1 MVEQS
6 GEPFLLSFLCYL
18 PHTVQSQGHA
28 LPTLCRVHVRLN
40 DVPLLPRHLSRN
52 LFAVQGMSLFSG
64 LIRSTDM
71 IGHSFMTWETS
82 VGVESEVAQLRRG
95 DLNALSALLMRYQ
108 NRLYRYLLRSLQEQ
122 AFP

>member
-1 MVEQS
+1 
-6 GEPFLLSFLCYL
+6 
-18 PHTVQSQGHA
+18 
-28 LPTLCRVHVRLN
+28 
-40 DVPLLPRHLSRN
+40 
-52 LFAVQGMSLFSG
+52 MSLFSG

-71 IGHSFMTWETS
+71 IGSLYMTWETS
-82 VGVESEVAQLRRG
+82 VGVES

>member
-1 MVEQS
+1 MSYDPPCGS
-6 GEPFLLSFLCYL
+6 GGQ
-18 PHTVQSQGHA
+18 VI
-28 LPTLCRVHVRLN
+28 
-40 DVPLLPRHLSRN
+40 PRHLSRN

>member
-1 MVEQS
+1 
-6 GEPFLLSFLCYL
+6 
-18 PHTVQSQGHA
+18 
-28 LPTLCRVHVRLN
+28 
-40 DVPLLPRHLSRN
+40 
-52 LFAVQGMSLFSG
+52 MSLFPE

-71 IGHSFMTWETS
+71 IGQFLMTWEAS
-82 VGVESEVAQLRRG
+82 AGVESEVAQLRRG